1 MHLIED
7 WHKLSTPDYNPL
19 LSVWTD
25 HVVVSLLF
33 QDLESFLPL
42 SQLIRFNF
50 MPVLILTLV
59 QHFLFAI

>member
-7 WHKLSTPDYNPL
+7 WHELSRLDYNPW

-33 QDLESFLPL
+33 QDLESFLTL
-42 SQLIRFNF
+42 SQLIRFNS
-50 MPVLILTLV
+50 MPVLILT
-59 QHFLFAI
+59 